1 MRRYGLDVTLA
12 LGRRTGIGRVV
23 MELVAGVTPLL
34 AEDESLT
41 LLARTFRLNPAFG
54 VSHAPLRRAAKSPR
68 VRAVRVPL
76 PSRMI
81 AGTPVERF
89 TGPLDVLHGPNS
101 ALPATRGA
109 RGVVTIHD
117 LGPLRH
123 PGHLPRRLG
132 SEFRR
137 GVADAARC
145 ADRIVT
151 VSDFTAGE
159 IVELLGVPRERVETI
174 RPGVSPE
181 FAAPGD
187 AEEDRR
193 VLAARH
199 GIAGPFVL
207 FVGTANPRKNLPRLL
222 DAFAAARAAARL
234 PHRLVIAGDRGHDDV
249 RAAVAS
255 RGLGDAVRI
264 AGYVDEADLPRLYR
278 TADALAFPS
287 LYEGFGLPVLEAM
300 AAGCPVLTSATSSLP
315 EVAGDAAV
323 LVDPA
328 SADAI
333 ADGLVKILTDAALRE
348 RLAAAGRRRAAGFPW
363 GPFAARHLAIWRD
376 LVSLP
381 GSPCAAGREIFGP
394 GKARARKATP

>member
-1 MRRYGLDVTLA
+1 MRRYGLDVTLT

-23 MELVAGVTPLL
+23 AELVAGVTPLL

-41 LLARTFRLNPAFG
+41 LLARTFRLNPALG
-54 VSHAPLRRAAKSPR
+54 VSHASLHCAASMPR
-68 VRAVRVPL
+68 VRVVRVPL

-89 TGPLDVLHGPNS
+89 TGPLDVIHGPNS
-101 ALPATRGA
+101 ALPATRDA
-109 RGVVTIHD
+109 RGVLTIHD

-123 PGHLPRRLG
+123 PGHLPRRLA
-132 SEFRR
+132 SDFRR
-137 GVADAARC
+137 GVADAAKR

-159 IVELLGVPRERVETI
+159 VVDLLGVPRGRIETI
-174 RPGVSPE
+174 RPGVSAA
-181 FAAPGD
+181 FAEPGD
-187 AEEDRR
+187 VEEDRR

-199 GIAGPFVL
+199 AIVGPFLL
-207 FVGTANPRKNLPRLL
+207 FVGTTNPRKNLPRLL
-222 DAFAAARAAARL
+222 EAFAAARTTARL

-249 RAAVAS
+249 RAAVAE

-264 AGYVDEADLPRLYR
+264 AGYVEEADLPRLYR
-278 TADALAFPS
+278 AAGALAFPS

-300 AAGCPVLTSATSSLP
+300 AAGCPVLTSSTSSLP

-328 SADAI
+328 STDAI
-333 ADGLVKILTDAALRE
+333 ADGLVRILTDAALRE
-348 RLAAAGRRRAAGFPW
+348 RLVAAGRRRAAQFSW
-363 GPFAARHLAIWRD
+363 RPFAERHLAIWRE
-376 LVSLP
+376 LARP
-381 GSPCAAGREIFGP
+381 GAAPR
-394 GKARARKATP
+394 R